1 MKNAPEGWQWV
12 RIQDR
17 ACPQCGQDPAA
28 RPPWELGEVAADSAA
43 GWKEFLRAAD
53 DSHLRANPAAD
64 VWSPIQYGAHVR
76 DMVRVFG
83 DRILLALRE
92 DDPAVEWFDP
102 GPEGW
107 AWYNRMP
114 VDELIAD
121 LDDQVR
127 RFAAIVAERGA
138 GDWDRTARRDGVDR
152 FTVSGLACF
161 AVHEAHHHLLDAQ
174 GRIRPAH

>member
-1 MKNAPEGWQWV
+1 M
-12 RIQDR
+12 
-17 ACPQCGQDPAA
+17 AA
-28 RPPWELGEVAADSAA
+28 GSSA
-43 GWKEFLRAAD
+43 GWKEFLQTAD
-53 DSHLRANPAAD
+53 DSYLRTNPAAD

-83 DRILLALRE
+83 DRILLAVRE
-92 DDPAVEWFDP
+92 ENPTVGWFDP

-107 AWYNRMP
+107 DRYNRMP

-121 LDDQVR
+121 LEDQVR
-127 RFAAIVAERGA
+127 RFAAIVAERRA
-138 GDWDRTARRDGVDR
+138 GDWDRTAMRDGVDR

-174 GRIRPAH
+174 GRIHPAN

>member
-28 RPPWELGEVAADSAA
+28 
-43 GWKEFLRAAD
+43 
-53 DSHLRANPAAD
+53 D
-64 VWSPIQYGAHVR
+64 VCSPIQYGAHVR

-83 DRILLALRE
+83 DRIL
-92 DDPAVEWFDP
+92 
-102 GPEGW
+102 
-107 AWYNRMP
+107 
-114 VDELIAD
+114 
-121 LDDQVR
+121 
-127 RFAAIVAERGA
+127 
-138 GDWDRTARRDGVDR
+138 
-152 FTVSGLACF
+152 LACF